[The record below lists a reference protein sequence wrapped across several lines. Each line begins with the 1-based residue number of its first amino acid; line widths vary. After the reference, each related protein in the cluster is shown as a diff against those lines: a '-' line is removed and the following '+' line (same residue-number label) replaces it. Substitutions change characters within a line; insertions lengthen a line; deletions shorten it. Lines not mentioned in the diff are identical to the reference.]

1 MDQNRTPLFTALQQH
16 AASDPLQFHIPGHKK
31 GRGMDPEFRTFVGD
45 NTLSIDLINIVPLDD
60 LHQPSSVIREAE
72 QLAADAFGADH
83 TMFSVQGTTGAIMTM
98 IMSVCSPDDKI
109 IVPRNAHKSILSAVI
124 FAGATP
130 IWVYPEQDERLGIEH
145 GVTTESIRQAIERNP
160 DVKAVLLINPT
171 YYGTSIDLLHMVELI
186 HSYDIPALVDEA
198 HGTLLQFHEQ
208 LPMSAMQA
216 GADMAATSV
225 HKLGGS
231 MTQSSILNVKGNRVS
246 IKRIRSIMSM
256 LTTTSTSYLLLAS
269 LDAARRQLALHG
281 QALVEKAIRLAD
293 DARRQINEIPGLY
306 CYGDEICNMEGVF
319 QYDPMKLCIHLGQLG
334 ITGFEA
340 EQWLRGAYKI
350 EVELSDLTNILCLI
364 TLGDTEHE
372 VNRLLHALKHMSAE
386 FSHQAASHDRAHT
399 AIVPAASRFSLSP
412 REAFYAKTK
421 NVLLEQSCGHII
433 AEFVYVYPPGIPI
446 LMPGQIITQEI
457 VNYIMRHIEAGLP
470 VKGPE
475 DPDIQE
481 VKVVVGH
488 RQADEG
494 YVKTFRYVIPD

>member
-1 MDQNRTPLFTALQQH
+1 MDQHSTPLFTALQQH

-31 GRGMDPEFRTFVGD
+31 GRGMDPEFRAFVGD
-45 NTLSIDLINIVPLDD
+45 NALSIDLINIVPLDD
-60 LHQPSSVIREAE
+60 LHQPSGVIREAE
-72 QLAADAFGADH
+72 NLAADAFGADH
-83 TMFSVQGTTGAIMTM
+83 TLFSVQGTTGAIMTM
-98 IMSVCSPDDKI
+98 IMSVCSPGDKI

-130 IWVYPEQDERLGIEH
+130 VWVYPEKDDRLGIEH
-145 GVTTESIRQAIERNP
+145 GVTKESIRQAINRNP

-186 HSYDIPALVDEA
+186 HSYDIPVLVDEA
-198 HGTLLQFHEQ
+198 HGTLLHFHEQ

-246 IKRIRSIMSM
+246 IKKIRSLMSM

-281 QALVEKAIRLAD
+281 QALAAQAIRLAHY
-293 DARRQINEIPGLY
+293 ARRHINEIPGLY
-306 CYGDEICNMEGVF
+306 CYGDEICETDGVF
-319 QYDPMKLCIHLGQLG
+319 HYDPTKLCIHLEQMNM
-334 ITGFEA
+334 TGYAA
-340 EQWLRGAYKI
+340 EQWLRETHNI

-364 TLGDTEHE
+364 TLGDTERE
-372 VNRLLHALKHMSAE
+372 VNQLLHALRHMSAAFIDHE
-386 FSHQAASHDRAHT
+386 AVQDRAHT
-399 AIVPAASRFSLSP
+399 AVVPAASRFLLSP
-412 REAFYAKTK
+412 REAFYENTE
-421 NVLLEQSCGHII
+421 NVLLEQSCGLII
-433 AEFVYVYPPGIPI
+433 AEFIYVYPPGIPI

-457 VNYIMRHIEAGLP
+457 VDYIMRHLEAGLP

-475 DPDIQE
+475 DPNIQE
-481 VKVVVGH
+481 VKVVAAN
-488 RQADEG
+488 RQSDEAIG
-494 YVKTFRYVIPD
+494 RSSRYIIPD